1 MQKKNNFK
9 PGANRNNNTSRKRN
23 NNSSR
28 GRNNNSHP
36 QGFSPR
42 RQQPDIHAITYSD
55 GITVGELA
63 KKCGRNAGDL
73 IKILF
78 MQGKMVTINSS
89 LDDDMVETVCL

>member
-42 RQQPDIHAITYSD
+42 RQQPDI
-55 GITVGELA
+55 
-63 KKCGRNAGDL
+63 
-73 IKILF
+73 
-78 MQGKMVTINSS
+78 
-89 LDDDMVETVCL
+89 